1 MEIAGE
7 RSPYRR
13 IEPVRLRPS
22 LDRGGGVR
30 MPLHGLAAAMARRD
44 FDKAY
49 PPVRSDVLW
58 QHFILRTLP
67 YP

>member
-13 IEPVRLRPS
+13 IEPVRLSPS
-22 LDRGGGVR
+22 LDRGDGLR
-30 MPLHGLAAAMARRD
+30 MALHGLGAAEARRD
-44 FDKAY
+44 FDEAY
-49 PPVRSDVLW
+49 PAMRSHVLW
-58 QHFILRTLP
+58 QHFIVRTLP